1 MKDLAI
7 ISLPRLDLTRPA
19 IAPAIL
25 SSLADDINVT
35 NKIFDFALKT
45 YETSKKEDWREYE
58 LFWQVDLK
66 YELSKVLKTKL
77 DKLFD
82 QFVNDVISLGPKFI
96 AISVFSHN
104 SINATTLF
112 LEKIRLKTKA
122 KIIIGGQGIQ
132 SKIGEDKTYAETLL
146 EKGLIDVFCSGEAE
160 TTFKKALQSEDGS
173 GVNNWNW
180 VQMDNLDNTPI
191 PNYSHYKLDNY
202 HHLESGKSLW
212 VNGSRGC
219 VRRCDFCDIGKRW
232 KKFRFRSGESIFAEL
247 SKQIIDHDI
256 NSFQFAD
263 ALINGSLKSFTDT
276 NLNLIKG
283 IEQKQIHRPLFG
295 GHFIVRPASQMSEEH
310 YKVAKQ
316 AGLDYIS
323 IGVETGSDELRWR
336 MNKKF
341 TNDDVAYHLEMC
353 RKYEIKN
360 LFLMFCGHPTETLN
374 DHKKTIEMFKRFKRY
389 AAYGT
394 ISGLEVAN
402 ASIIDDTPLAHWAME
417 NRMVYSNEGVRGDN
431 KFWYNQNNPTLTLSE
446 RIRRQL
452 EVYETAIAMGWPMNQ
467 MTSSL
472 KYMKSLLVQAKE
484 NNFLHY

>member
-25 SSLADDINVT
+25 SSLADEMQVT
-35 NKIFDFALKT
+35 NQVFDFALKT
-45 YETSKKEDWREYE
+45 YEQSTKEDWNEFE
-58 LFWQVDLK
+58 LYWQVDLK
-66 YELSKVLKTKL
+66 YELSKQHKLKL

-82 QFVNDVISLGPKFI
+82 QFVTDVLALEPKMI

-112 LEKIRLKTKA
+112 LEKVRLKSNA
-122 KIIIGGQGIQ
+122 KIIVGGQGIQ
-132 SKIGEDKTYAETLL
+132 SKIGQNKTYAETLR

-160 TTFKKALQSEDGS
+160 TTFTKALAGEEGP
-173 GVNNWNW
+173 GVNNWGW
-180 VQMDNLDNTPI
+180 SQMENLDLTPV
-191 PNYSHYKLDNY
+191 PNYKHYDLDNY
-202 HHLESGKSLW
+202 HHLVTGKSLW
-212 VNGSRGC
+212 INGSRGC

-232 KKFRFRSGESIFAEL
+232 KKFRFRSGESIFHEM

-276 NLNLIKG
+276 NVNLIKG
-283 IEQKQIHRPLFG
+283 IESKQIHRPLFG
-295 GHFIVRPASQMSEEH
+295 GHFIVRPSSQMSEEH

-360 LFLMFCGHPTETLN
+360 LFLMFCGHPTETLA
-374 DHKKTIEMFKRFKRY
+374 DHKKTLEMFKRFRRY

-394 ISGLEVAN
+394 ISGVEVAN

-417 NRMVYSNEGVRGDN
+417 HKMIYSNEGVRGDN
-431 KFWYNQNNPTLTLSE
+431 KFWYNQFNPTLTLSE

-452 EVYETAIAMGWPMNQ
+452 EVYETAINMGWPMNQ

-472 KYMKSLLVQAKE
+472 KYMKRLLVQAKE
-484 NNFLHY
+484 NNFAYY